1 MKKNSQIHL
10 FLETDLK
17 EKLEKQAQEQE
28 LSFSELCRQKLKEND
43 RLMRIEDMLEKLIS
57 RTNPTQ

>member
-17 EKLEKQAQEQE
+17 ESLERQAEE
-28 LSFSELCRQKLKEND
+28 DGISFSELCRKKLKEND
-43 RLMRIEDMLEKLIS
+43 RLKRIEFILEQIQRATLGK
-57 RTNPTQ
+57 